1 MFRSPGIRILCGIT
15 VLVIAAFVLLG
26 SGSSSNID
34 RVSAEG
40 SAPSTEVTR
49 EAGQLVDP
57 AITTTVLSPSTS
69 PADTSSADTSSADT
83 SSADT
88 SSADTEPD
96 VTKSVELPADSG
108 TGKRMVMSISQQRVW
123 WVDESWAEIRT
134 ALVSGRANTP
144 QTGTFQVYSK
154 TENATGLDGSKMN
167 YFVRFTKGPQGWAI
181 GFHNIPKING
191 EPVQTEEQL
200 GQTMSHG
207 CIRQAEADAVF
218 TWSFLDI
225 GSTVVVLA

>member
-15 VLVIAAFVLLG
+15 VVVIAAFVLLG
-26 SGSSSNID
+26 SGRSSDID

-40 SAPSTEVTR
+40 SLPSTEVKR

-57 AITTTVLSPSTS
+57 STTTTPLSPSTTS
-69 PADTSSADTSSADT
+69 PAQGLDETAS
-83 SSADT
+83 
-88 SSADTEPD
+88 E
-96 VTKSVELPADSG
+96 ELPAESG
-108 TGKRMVMSISQQRVW
+108 SGKRMVMCISQQRVW
-123 WVDESWAEIRT
+123 WVDEAGAAIRT

-154 TENATGLDGSKMN
+154 TENATGLDGSKMD

-181 GFHNIPKING
+181 GFHNIPRING
-191 EPVQTEEQL
+191 VPVQTEEQL

-207 CIRQAEADAVF
+207 CIRQAQDDAVF

>member
-15 VLVIAAFVLLG
+15 VVVVAAFVLLR
-26 SGSSSNID
+26 SGSSSDMD

-40 SAPSTEVTR
+40 SSPSTEVTR

-57 AITTTVLSPSTS
+57 STTTTLLSPSTS
-69 PADTSSADTSSADT
+69 SADTGT
-83 SSADT
+83 
-88 SSADTEPD
+88 ADTEPSE
-96 VTKSVELPADSG
+96 TESVELPADSG
-108 TGKRMVMSISQQRVW
+108 AGKRMVMSISQQRVW
-123 WVDESWAEIRT
+123 WVDEAGAEIRT

-181 GFHNIPKING
+181 GFHNIPRING

-207 CIRQAEADAVF
+207 CIRQAEDDAVF
-218 TWSFLDI
+218 TWTFLDI

>member
-1 MFRSPGIRILCGIT
+1 MFRSTGIRILCGIT

-26 SGSSSNID
+26 SGSSSDID

-40 SAPSTEVTR
+40 SAPSTGVKR

-57 AITTTVLSPSTS
+57 STTTTLLSPSTS
-69 PADTSSADTSSADT
+69 SPAQGLDETA
-83 SSADT
+83 
-88 SSADTEPD
+88 
-96 VTKSVELPADSG
+96 SVELPADSG
-108 TGKRMVMSISQQRVW
+108 AGKRMVMSISQQRVW
-123 WVDESWAEIRT
+123 WVDEAGAAIRT

-167 YFVRFTKGPQGWAI
+167 YFVRFTKGPRGWAI
-181 GFHNIPKING
+181 GFHNIPEING

-207 CIRQAEADAVF
+207 CIRQAEVDAVF

>member
-15 VLVIAAFVLLG
+15 VVVVAAFVLLR
-26 SGSSSNID
+26 SGSSSDMD

-40 SAPSTEVTR
+40 SSPSTEVTR

-57 AITTTVLSPSTS
+57 STTTTLLSPSTS
-69 PADTSSADTSSADT
+69 SADTGT
-83 SSADT
+83 
-88 SSADTEPD
+88 ADTEPSE
-96 VTKSVELPADSG
+96 TESVELPADSG
-108 TGKRMVMSISQQRVW
+108 AGKRMVMSISQQRVW
-123 WVDESWAEIRT
+123 WVDEAGAAIRT

-181 GFHNIPKING
+181 GFHNIPRING
-191 EPVQTEEQL
+191 VPVQTEEQL

-207 CIRQAEADAVF
+207 CIRQAQDDAVF

>member
-15 VLVIAAFVLLG
+15 VVVLAAFVLLR
-26 SGSSSNID
+26 SGSTSDID

-40 SAPSTEVTR
+40 SLPSTEIKR

-57 AITTTVLSPSTS
+57 ATTTTLLSPT
-69 PADTSSADTSSADT
+69 TSSTDTGTAT
-83 SSADT
+83 T
-88 SSADTEPD
+88 RPE
-96 VTKSVELPADSG
+96 KIGSVELPANSG
-108 TGKRMVMSISQQRVW
+108 SGKRVVMSISQQRVW
-123 WVDESWAEIRT
+123 WVDESGAEIRT

-144 QTGTFQVYSK
+144 QIGTFQVYSK
-154 TENATGLDGSKMN
+154 TENATGLDGSKMD

-181 GFHNIPKING
+181 GFHNIPRING

-200 GQTMSHG
+200 GQTLSHG
-207 CIRQAEADAVF
+207 CIRQAEVDAVF

>member
-57 AITTTVLSPSTS
+57 ATTTTVLSPSTS
-69 PADTSSADTSSADT
+69 PADTSPADTGP
-83 SSADT
+83 
-88 SSADTEPD
+88 E

-123 WVDESWAEIRT
+123 WVDESGAEIRT

>member
-1 MFRSPGIRILCGIT
+1 MFRSTGIRILCGLT

-26 SGSSSNID
+26 SGSSSDID

-40 SAPSTEVTR
+40 SAPSTEVKR

-57 AITTTVLSPSTS
+57 STTTTLPSPSTS
-69 PADTSSADTSSADT
+69 SPAQGLDETD
-83 SSADT
+83 
-88 SSADTEPD
+88 
-96 VTKSVELPADSG
+96 SVELPADSG
-108 TGKRMVMSISQQRVW
+108 AGKRMVMSISQQRVW
-123 WVDESWAEIRT
+123 WVDEAGAAIRT

-144 QTGTFQVYSK
+144 QPGTFQVYSK

-181 GFHNIPKING
+181 GFHNIPEING

-207 CIRQAEADAVF
+207 CIRQAEVDAVF

>member
-1 MFRSPGIRILCGIT
+1 MFRSTGIRILCGIT

-26 SGSSSNID
+26 SGSSSDID

-40 SAPSTEVTR
+40 SAPSTGVKR

-57 AITTTVLSPSTS
+57 STTTTLPSPSTS
-69 PADTSSADTSSADT
+69 SPAQGLDETD
-83 SSADT
+83 
-88 SSADTEPD
+88 
-96 VTKSVELPADSG
+96 SVELPADSG
-108 TGKRMVMSISQQRVW
+108 AGKRMVMSISQQRVW
-123 WVDESWAEIRT
+123 WVDEAGAAIRT

-181 GFHNIPKING
+181 GFHSIPEING

-207 CIRQAEADAVF
+207 CIRQAEVDAVF

>member
-15 VLVIAAFVLLG
+15 VVVVAAFVLLR
-26 SGSSSNID
+26 SGSSSDMD

-40 SAPSTEVTR
+40 SSPSTEVTR

-57 AITTTVLSPSTS
+57 STTTTLLSPSTS
-69 PADTSSADTSSADT
+69 SADTGTAG
-83 SSADT
+83 
-88 SSADTEPD
+88 TEPSE
-96 VTKSVELPADSG
+96 TESVELPADSG
-108 TGKRMVMSISQQRVW
+108 AGKRMVMSISQQRVW
-123 WVDESWAEIRT
+123 WVDEAGAAIRT

-154 TENATGLDGSKMN
+154 TENATGLDGSKMD

-181 GFHNIPKING
+181 GFHNIPRING
-191 EPVQTEEQL
+191 VPVQTEEQL

-207 CIRQAEADAVF
+207 CIRQAQDDAVF

>member
-15 VLVIAAFVLLG
+15 VVVIAAFVLLR
-26 SGSSSNID
+26 SGSSSDID

-40 SAPSTEVTR
+40 SPPSTEVKR

-57 AITTTVLSPSTS
+57 ATTTLLSPSTS
-69 PADTSSADTSSADT
+69 SPAQGPNE
-83 SSADT
+83 
-88 SSADTEPD
+88 TE
-96 VTKSVELPADSG
+96 SVELPAESG
-108 TGKRMVMSISQQRVW
+108 SGKRMVMSISQQRVW
-123 WVDESWAEIRT
+123 WVDEAGAEIRT

-154 TENATGLDGSKMN
+154 TENATGLDGSKMD

-181 GFHNIPKING
+181 GFHNIPRING

-200 GQTMSHG
+200 GQTLSHG
-207 CIRQAEADAVF
+207 CIRQAEDDAVF

>member
-15 VLVIAAFVLLG
+15 VVVLATFVLLG
-26 SGSSSNID
+26 SRGSSDID

-40 SAPSTEVTR
+40 SSPSTEVRR

-57 AITTTVLSPSTS
+57 STTTTLLSPSTS
-69 PADTSSADTSSADT
+69 SPAQGLDETAS
-83 SSADT
+83 
-88 SSADTEPD
+88 E
-96 VTKSVELPADSG
+96 ELPESG
-108 TGKRMVMSISQQRVW
+108 SGKRMVMSISQQRVW
-123 WVDESWAEIRT
+123 WVDEAGAAIRT

-154 TENATGLDGSKMN
+154 TENATGLDGSKMD

-181 GFHNIPKING
+181 GFHNIPRING

-200 GQTMSHG
+200 GQTLSHG
-207 CIRQAEADAVF
+207 CIRQAEDDAVF

>member
-15 VLVIAAFVLLG
+15 VVVIAAFVLLR
-26 SGSSSNID
+26 SGSSSDID

-40 SAPSTEVTR
+40 SPPSTEVKR

-57 AITTTVLSPSTS
+57 ATTTLLSPSTS
-69 PADTSSADTSSADT
+69 SAGTSSPDTSPADRNSADTNPADTGPNE
-83 SSADT
+83 
-88 SSADTEPD
+88 TE
-96 VTKSVELPADSG
+96 SVELPAESG
-108 TGKRMVMSISQQRVW
+108 SGKRMVMSISQQRVW
-123 WVDESWAEIRT
+123 WVDEAGAEIRT

-154 TENATGLDGSKMN
+154 TENATGLDGSKMD

-181 GFHNIPKING
+181 GFHNIPRING
-191 EPVQTEEQL
+191 VPVQTEEQL
-200 GQTMSHG
+200 GQTLSHG
-207 CIRQAEADAVF
+207 CIRQAQDDAVF

>member
-15 VLVIAAFVLLG
+15 VVVVAAFVLLR
-26 SGSSSNID
+26 SGSSSDMD

-40 SAPSTEVTR
+40 SSPSTEVTR

-57 AITTTVLSPSTS
+57 STTTTLLSPSTS
-69 PADTSSADTSSADT
+69 SADTGT
-83 SSADT
+83 
-88 SSADTEPD
+88 ADTEPSE
-96 VTKSVELPADSG
+96 TESVELPADSG
-108 TGKRMVMSISQQRVW
+108 AGKRMVMSISQQRVW
-123 WVDESWAEIRT
+123 WVDEAGAAIRT

-154 TENATGLDGSKMN
+154 TENATGLDGSKMD

-181 GFHNIPKING
+181 GFHNIPRING
-191 EPVQTEEQL
+191 VPVQTEEQL

-207 CIRQAEADAVF
+207 CIRQAQDDAVF

>member
-1 MFRSPGIRILCGIT
+1 MFRFPGIRILCGIT

-26 SGSSSNID
+26 SRSSSDID

-40 SAPSTEVTR
+40 SAPSTVVTR

-57 AITTTVLSPSTS
+57 ATTTTVLSPGTS
-69 PADTSSADTSSADT
+69 PTDTSSAVSISADP
-83 SSADT
+83 
-88 SSADTEPD
+88 EPD
-96 VTKSVELPADSG
+96 ETKSVELPADSG
-108 TGKRMVMSISQQRVW
+108 AGKRMVMSISLQRVW
-123 WVDESWAEIRT
+123 WVDEAGAAIRT

-181 GFHNIPKING
+181 GFHNIPEING
-191 EPVQTEEQL
+191 EQVQTEEQL

-207 CIRQAEADAVF
+207 CIRQAEVDAVF

>member
-15 VLVIAAFVLLG
+15 VVVVAAFVLLR
-26 SGSSSNID
+26 SGSSSDMD

-40 SAPSTEVTR
+40 SSPSTEVTR

-57 AITTTVLSPSTS
+57 STTTTLLSPSTS
-69 PADTSSADTSSADT
+69 SADPSPADPSPADRNTAAPELDET
-83 SSADT
+83 D
-88 SSADTEPD
+88 
-96 VTKSVELPADSG
+96 SVELPAESG
-108 TGKRMVMSISQQRVW
+108 SGKRMVMSISQQRVW
-123 WVDESWAEIRT
+123 WVDEAGAEIRT

-154 TENATGLDGSKMN
+154 TENATGLDGSKMD

-181 GFHNIPKING
+181 GFHNIPRING
-191 EPVQTEEQL
+191 VPVQTEEQL

-207 CIRQAEADAVF
+207 CIRQAQDDAVF